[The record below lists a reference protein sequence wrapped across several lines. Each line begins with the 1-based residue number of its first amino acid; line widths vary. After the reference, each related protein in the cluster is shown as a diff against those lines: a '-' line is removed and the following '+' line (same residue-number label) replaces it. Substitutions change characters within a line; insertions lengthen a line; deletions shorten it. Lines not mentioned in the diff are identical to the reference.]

1 MGKSSSRT
9 LTLAGI
15 PPESGSL
22 PVPPARPHSL
32 PSTHRP
38 VPFATHPRGA
48 NIGTTPRFAPRSS
61 LTRHH
66 FPNPGRDPPSQSPP
80 PPALTTGQGAAQKVE
95 AARRS
100 AAVPARPSSG
110 PPPPL
115 HLPFSS
121 RSPPAP
127 APLRPLGGSGAL
139 TGGRAGGRPEPSRA
153 ALPPCRGRLL
163 TALGGGCSGRRGG
176 RGEGLVPPHAHAA
189 LPATGSCWMCPV
201 GAPRLLQSPGPR
213 CELPSWRSLP
223 PQVSAWC

>member
-95 AARRS
+95 AARRG

-121 RSPPAP
+121 RSRPSPPSRRERRPHRRPRRGP
-127 APLRPLGGSGAL
+127 ARAEPGCSAAVQRAVVDGPRGRLQRAA
-139 TGGRAGGRPEPSRA
+139 GRAG
-153 ALPPCRGRLL
+153 
-163 TALGGGCSGRRGG
+163 
-176 RGEGLVPPHAHAA
+176 
-189 LPATGSCWMCPV
+189 
-201 GAPRLLQSPGPR
+201 
-213 CELPSWRSLP
+213 
-223 PQVSAWC
+223 